1 MQVGA
6 EKRLLCHVVV
16 LQPYLP
22 AAQEGVVA
30 PHPLHLRNL
39 AAVVAEEAL
48 HPLLPRSPVVVVAVG
63 VVLQTV
69 LPRSPVV
76 VAEEAV
82 VQRYFPLNRLR

>member
-48 HPLLPRSPVVVVAVG
+48 HPLLPRSPVVVAVA

-69 LPRSPVV
+69 LLRSPVV